1 MSPLKISS
9 EERAGEE
16 WKINELIESKT
27 LKQLEG
33 YISYNNNIRGTSIR
47 FTNYKIKS
55 IGNLDSEASDSRRY
69 SISECVEK
77 LVLNDKIKHYE
88 EILKK
93 IDGEYKNAMTID
105 WPKIREK
112 DRFLIKE
119 ISRIKKLQKNKSLAT
134 NSSRII
140 EENKSFAKNDASH
153 KLPKDMVPNEEEKW
167 DINNNILLE
176 SYEEEE
182 EEKYNSDIFNDSDN
196 NIDFLDDESI
206 HNLENATEAM
216 EVELGKG
223 KTSSH
228 FRYTDGASIINI
240 NILKQPRPSTLWF
253 QSK

>member
-1 MSPLKISS
+1 
-9 EERAGEE
+9 
-16 WKINELIESKT
+16 
-27 LKQLEG
+27 
-33 YISYNNNIRGTSIR
+33 
-47 FTNYKIKS
+47 
-55 IGNLDSEASDSRRY
+55 
-69 SISECVEK
+69 VEK

-182 EEKYNSDIFNDSDN
+182 EEKYNSDIFTDSDN

-206 HNLENATEAM
+206 HNLENAMEAM

-223 KTSSH
+223 EKRRNYGEISVKSERESERPH
-228 FRYTDGASIINI
+228 RVAGKWPLEREEYSYNYIPEEYKFMDSKRRSFEKSVKFQNHKTDGAILILATHDPRLAKHNKYLKRVNNTKVYTKSI
-240 NILKQPRPSTLWF
+240 
-253 QSK
+253 